1 MPLDVGATIPQVTLP
16 AATGDVTPAGKPTVL
31 FFFKST
37 CPTCALAYPYVDALD
52 RAFSDAAVN
61 VWGVSQ
67 ENRATADEFSSRC
80 GVSVP
85 TVDDSA
91 LDASRA
97 LDVRNVPTMY
107 LLDADGGVQDVV
119 IGLDKAGLNRVAGTL
134 ADWTD
139 SVAPVIAPEDDGNP
153 PMQPG

>member
-1 MPLDVGATIPQVTLP
+1 MPLEIGTASPPVTLP
-16 AATGDVTPAGKPTVL
+16 AHAGDVTRAGKPTVL

-67 ENRATADEFSSRC
+67 ERQSIADEFGGRC

-91 LDASRA
+91 LDTSRA
-97 LDVRNVPTMY
+97 LDVQNVPTMY
-107 LLDADGGVQDVV
+107 LLDAEGGVQDVV
-119 IGLDKAGLNRVAGTL
+119 IGFDKAGLNRVAGTL
-134 ADWTD
+134 ADWTG
-139 SVAPVIAPEDDGNP
+139 SVAPVVAPADDGNP
-153 PMQPG
+153 PAQPG